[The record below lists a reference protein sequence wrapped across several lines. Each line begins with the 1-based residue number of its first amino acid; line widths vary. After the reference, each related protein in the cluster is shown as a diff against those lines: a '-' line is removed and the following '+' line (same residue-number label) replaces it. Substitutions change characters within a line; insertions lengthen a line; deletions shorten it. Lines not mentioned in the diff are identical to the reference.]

1 MRDEETMGKLDGQV
15 ALITGGGRGQGRSHA
30 VMLAEA
36 GADIAICDIDG
47 TLDTIQYDMAAG
59 RDLQV
64 TADLVRATGR
74 KCFTATAD
82 IRRSAEVDDFV
93 AATIAQFGRIDV
105 LCANAGVWAPALL
118 VETSDE
124 LWRDTLDTNLT
135 GTFNTVRATAKH
147 MVAAGRGRIVV
158 TSSMCGRQGGMNLS
172 AYTATKWGVIGLVKC
187 AAMELGEHGITVNA
201 VCPSFVD
208 TPMIN
213 YDGYNRMFRPDL
225 ENPTR
230 ETSDEV
236 VRDQHHFLPTGSFGA
251 AEVSKTVLFL
261 AADADMISG
270 TAIDVTAGKSAMW
283 QA

>member
-1 MRDEETMGKLDGQV
+1 MGKLDGQV